1 MKRIEVGICSDW
13 QSQNHLE
20 FAGLLP
26 VTVFRRCRSHK
37 FMRSSIVSSFL
48 LCLSLGIITGMQ
60 HEYTWS
66 FSQPRVKVDLKHRT
80 STADCVWIVW
90 SVYSSGKHYSELILV
105 RRHLV
110 AKWMTALHSSNV
122 HPQLDSCSWNIAQ
135 RKPTFKTSKENHSL
149 APCHILILPFIILD
163 LLNSHRMTSTVPG
176 TSEN

>member
-1 MKRIEVGICSDW
+1 MKRIEVGICPDW
-13 QSQNHLE
+13 QRQNHLE

-26 VTVFRRCRSHK
+26 VTVFLGCRSHK
-37 FMRSSIVSSFL
+37 CMRSSIVSSFL

-90 SVYSSGKHYSELILV
+90 SVYSSGRHYSELILV

-176 TSEN
+176 TSEK